1 MKANVDFPKRTKN
14 SFIYFQVGLIA
25 TMLVVLF
32 ILEFNFENKKYKAK
46 YIPIDEISQEVAF
59 VYNPAPVTKPQTT
72 TKPLVVN
79 VPKVAHTFKV
89 TKEEPKKE
97 DDNTKLASQDNPS
110 DNQNN
115 TNSNSNP
122 NDNPGDT
129 GKVTNPEP
137 PSVFTVEQL
146 PMFPAC
152 KGLSRAEQKACFDEQ
167 LAKVIVKHLVYPE
180 DDLENGK
187 QGVAQVEFI
196 IDENGT
202 ITNVVAL
209 NNKRAT
215 FEMQEAA
222 EKAVKRIPKLI
233 PAKQGDKSVRIKYSI
248 PVVFK
253 IRY

>member
-32 ILEFNFENKKYKAK
+32 ILEFNFENKKYKVK
-46 YIPIDEISQEVAF
+46 YIPTDEIPQEVAF
-59 VYNPAPVTKPQTT
+59 VYNPTPVTKPQTII
-72 TKPLVVN
+72 KPLVVK

-97 DDNTKLASQDNPS
+97 DSNTKIASQDNPS

-115 TNSNSNP
+115 TNLNQI
-122 NDNPGDT
+122 DNPGDA

-137 PSVFTVEQL
+137 SSIFTVEQL

-152 KGLSRAEQKACFDEQ
+152 KGLSREEQKACFDEQ

-180 DDLENGK
+180 DDLEEGK

-196 IDENGT
+196 IDENGA

-209 NNKRAT
+209 NNKRASSD
-215 FEMQEAA
+215 MQKAA
-222 EKAVKRIPKLI
+222 EKAVKRVPKLI
-233 PAKQGDKSVRIKYSI
+233 PAKQGDKPVRIKYSI

-253 IRY
+253 IR

>member
-14 SFIYFQVGLIA
+14 SFIYFKVGLIA

-32 ILEFNFENKKYKAK
+32 ILEFNFENKKYKVK
-46 YIPIDEISQEVAF
+46 YIPTDEIPQEVAF
-59 VYNPAPVTKPQTT
+59 VYNPAPVTKPQTII
-72 TKPLVVN
+72 KPLVVK

-97 DDNTKLASQDNPS
+97 DSNTKIASQDNPS

-115 TNSNSNP
+115 TNSNQI
-122 NDNPGDT
+122 DNPGDA

-137 PSVFTVEQL
+137 PSIFTVEQL

-152 KGLSRAEQKACFDEQ
+152 KGLSREEQKACFDEQ

-180 DDLENGK
+180 DELEEGK
-187 QGVAQVEFI
+187 QGVAQLEFI
-196 IDENGT
+196 IDENGA

-209 NNKRAT
+209 NNKRASSD
-215 FEMQEAA
+215 MQKAA
-222 EKAVKRIPKLI
+222 EKAVKRVPKLI
-233 PAKQGDKSVRIKYSI
+233 PAKQGDKPVRIKYSI

-253 IRY
+253 IR